1 MSRGTGDKLE
11 GKANELEGSI
21 KQGVGNVTHDD
32 NIHSDGAI
40 DKAKGKGKGV
50 LGGTK
55 NTLEKVGDKLE
66 DAGESV
72 KRKLD

>member
-21 KQGVGNVTHDD
+21 KQGVGKVMGDD

-40 DKAKGKGKGV
+40 DKAKGKGKGL
-50 LGGTK
+50 LGGVK
-55 NTLEKVGDKLE
+55 DMGERSDDKLE
-66 DAGESV
+66 DAVDRV
-72 KRKLD
+72 KRKMD